1 MIVKHSYLTID
12 VSTEICIKL
21 FFIYHSQNHNGDIAY
36 IETRESIQNG
46 YKTNNATV
54 NNNNNKAQVEAIF
67 RIDIKHTNLIHFIK
81 ALRRSSSL
89 SAVKLTSCKSLNVNN
104 CKLCDYKHPM
114 KVFFQKVF
122 IEKFL
127 VHKIHN
133 LFDQALGFQGTLMTW
148 TTVIIF

>member
-1 MIVKHSYLTID
+1 M
-12 VSTEICIKL
+12 KL

-54 NNNNNKAQVEAIF
+54 NNNNNKSQLEAIF

-104 CKLCDYKHPM
+104 CKSCDCKYSM
-114 KVFFQKVF
+114 KVILFVKIQKVV
-122 IEKFL
+122 IAKFMA
-127 VHKIHN
+127 HKIHN
-133 LFDQALGFQGTLMTW
+133 LFDQALGFQGTLMIW
-148 TTVIIF
+148 TTAIIF

>member
-1 MIVKHSYLTID
+1 M
-12 VSTEICIKL
+12 KL
-21 FFIYHSQNHNGDIAY
+21 FFIHNSQNHNGDIAY

-67 RIDIKHTNLIHFIK
+67 SIDIKHTNLIHFIK

-104 CKLCDYKHPM
+104 CKSCDCKYSM
-114 KVFFQKVF
+114 KVILFYLSKKHSKG
-122 IEKFL
+122 I
-127 VHKIHN
+127 HCKIHN
-133 LFDQALGFQGTLMTW
+133 PFHQALGFQGTLVIW
-148 TTVIIF
+148 TTAIIF